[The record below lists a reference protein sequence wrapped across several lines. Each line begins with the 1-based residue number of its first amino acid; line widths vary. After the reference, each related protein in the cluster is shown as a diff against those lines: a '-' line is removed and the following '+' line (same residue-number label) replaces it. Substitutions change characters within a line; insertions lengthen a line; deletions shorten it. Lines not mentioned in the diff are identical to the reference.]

1 MYTMKTSSNRP
12 QPQHISTPAQDLL
25 AVAAVLQALPEQ
37 EPAAQQDTLARII
50 ATLYGLADEID
61 GLVRP
66 GSEEA

>member
-12 QPQHISTPAQDLL
+12 QQQHSSTPAQDLL